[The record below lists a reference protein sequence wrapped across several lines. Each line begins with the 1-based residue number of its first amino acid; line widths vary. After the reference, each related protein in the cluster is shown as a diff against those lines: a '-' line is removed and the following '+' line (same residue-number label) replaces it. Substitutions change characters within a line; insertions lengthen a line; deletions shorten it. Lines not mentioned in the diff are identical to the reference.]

1 MRDREGGSEG
11 CGDDGR
17 DWRERSIVPCA
28 CGCSWTA
35 ATSSW
40 STGAAGCVCDVGET
54 EAEWGGGGGEKGL
67 AGMVGVLIV
76 SGGGR
81 CWGDTKGLA
90 GVTKGMV
97 VSTKRTVVSA
107 LVSGAGTR
115 THRHGNPA
123 VFLLDGHRWE
133 RAVEGTRGRRVHGG
147 GSGSVSALTAR
158 CAALAR
164 RRHVGVQRGELRHHL
179 LILFCLV
186 GVDGLCVLSE
196 VVQSRELLATV
207 ASKRPLAGV
216 LSVIE

>member
-1 MRDREGGSEG
+1 
-11 CGDDGR
+11 
-17 DWRERSIVPCA
+17 
-28 CGCSWTA
+28 
-35 ATSSW
+35 
-40 STGAAGCVCDVGET
+40 
-54 EAEWGGGGGEKGL
+54 
-67 AGMVGVLIV
+67 MVGVLIV

-147 GSGSVSALTAR
+147 GSGSVGALTAR

-164 RRHVGVQRGELRHHL
+164 RRHVGVQGGELRHHL

-216 LSVIE
+216 LSDVPGEVLAPTKDHTTLSVAPALESLGRGGAVALRVGGLGSGGLRGGGLEDRLGNM